1 MCVACLHLKVNL
13 QHGLRFRRYLRVGT
27 CKHAVA
33 DLAVSGLC
41 FCEES
46 FSCLRLFLCCLVRK
60 SVCTSKVCSST
71 DLLHLLENR
80 LRCPGIDLSA
90 VSVALLE
97 LSMAL
102 GKSHAILDG
111 LLPFQKRVSVLSD
124 LPLISR
130 LVRLSH
136 THAPGLGALG
146 IK

>member
-1 MCVACLHLKVNL
+1 MLAHANMLLLIWLFPGCVFVRS
-13 QHGLRFRRYLRVGT
+13 RFRVCG
-27 CKHAVA
+27 C
-33 DLAVSGLC
+33 
-41 FCEES
+41 
-46 FSCLRLFLCCLVRK
+46 SCAALSENLFARP
-60 SVCTSKVCSST
+60 KVCSST

-124 LPLISR
+124 LPSSVVLFD
-130 LVRLSH
+130 
-136 THAPGLGALG
+136 
-146 IK
+146 